1 MKESIYT
8 YFDVGTVLWMSY
20 PPAACP
26 EGGGEPLLKIL
37 RDDFFTC
44 VEVTQEKDDAAR
56 RRVRD
61 LLAQSH
67 MRVCYGAQPRLLS
80 T

>member
-20 PPAACP
+20 PPDACP
-26 EGGGEPLLKIL
+26 EGGAEPLLKIL

-44 VEVTQEKDDAAR
+44 VEITQEETTR
-56 RRVRD
+56 PG
-61 LLAQSH
+61 
-67 MRVCYGAQPRLLS
+67 GASGTSWPS
-80 T
+80 PT